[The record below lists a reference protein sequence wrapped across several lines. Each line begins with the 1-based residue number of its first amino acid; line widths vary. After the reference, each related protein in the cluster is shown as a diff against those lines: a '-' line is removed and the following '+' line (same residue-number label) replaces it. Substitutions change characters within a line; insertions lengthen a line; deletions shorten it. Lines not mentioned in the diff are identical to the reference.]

1 MCSDQSAKDYAL
13 LISTEDLSEFLNA
26 TEGFARNLMKKLDI
40 PKRGKGYPRLR
51 IFAAFGF
58 EKPFPIHA
66 PKIWET
72 LLDVPAAAKVTGE
85 GEKTI
90 GRMFEGTHK
99 DKSFTNFLYFGPR
112 KRVIFP
118 FESEAWL
125 SGSQPE
131 FVRKKEFMHPYLRGE
146 KTSASQTNNHKR
158 DAAPVSAQPSATAFF
173 LPPKPSK

>member
-1 MCSDQSAKDYAL
+1 MCSDQSAKDNAL

-72 LLDVPAAAKVTGE
+72 LLDVPAAAEVTGE

-131 FVRKKEFMHPYLRGE
+131 FVRKKELMHPYLRGE
-146 KTSASQTNNHKR
+146 KSFAPQKNNHKR
-158 DAAPVSAQPSATAFF
+158 ESPSEGKRSSATVLF
-173 LPPKPSK
+173 LPPKPAK